1 MDIET
6 RARARPPSGVA
17 HNSAKN
23 LAERWFRP
31 KKFETDGRL
40 YRWLGVIAFKR
51 LLMRVVRKSPAKPNT
66 VNSHVLGGRSLRHVR
81 EFEIKSRRS
90 ELIHLVGL
98 AIGILCLGLR
108 AIDDRLI
115 TAAIIAFALN
125 FPCFALQRFNR
136 ARIYRYCNV
145 HRPTVIFSWRANA
158 EFAVSLALR
167 WPRIYPHEPQVL
179 TYRAPQAVG
188 LRQPIYEIASSR
200 VVAIDSAEGRS
211 PDGRFPG
218 PIALATVKGP

>member
-6 RARARPPSGVA
+6 RARARPPSGVG

-31 KKFETDGRL
+31 KKFETDGHL
-40 YRWLGVIAFKR
+40 YRWLGVVAFKR

-115 TAAIIAFALN
+115 IAAIIAFALN

-136 ARIYRYCNV
+136 ARIYR
-145 HRPTVIFSWRANA
+145 
-158 EFAVSLALR
+158 
-167 WPRIYPHEPQVL
+167 VL
-179 TYRAPQAVG
+179 QRAPAHSH
-188 LRQPIYEIASSR
+188 LFL
-200 VVAIDSAEGRS
+200 EG
-211 PDGRFPG
+211 
-218 PIALATVKGP
+218 

>member
-1 MDIET
+1 MDT
-6 RARARPPSGVA
+6 RARARPPSGVG
-17 HNSAKN
+17 HNSATN

-31 KKFETDGRL
+31 KTFETDGRL
-40 YRWLGVIAFKR
+40 YRWLGVVAFKR

-98 AIGILCLGLR
+98 AMGILCLGLR

-115 TAAIIAFALN
+115 IAAIIAFALN

-136 ARIYRYCNV
+136 ARIYR
-145 HRPTVIFSWRANA
+145 
-158 EFAVSLALR
+158 
-167 WPRIYPHEPQVL
+167 VL
-179 TYRAPQAVG
+179 QRAPANSH
-188 LRQPIYEIASSR
+188 LFL
-200 VVAIDSAEGRS
+200 EG
-211 PDGRFPG
+211 
-218 PIALATVKGP
+218 